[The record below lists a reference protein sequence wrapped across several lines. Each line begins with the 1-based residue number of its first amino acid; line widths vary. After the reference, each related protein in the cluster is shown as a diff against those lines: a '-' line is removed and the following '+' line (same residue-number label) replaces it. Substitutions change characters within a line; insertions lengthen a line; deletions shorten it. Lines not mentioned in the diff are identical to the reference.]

1 MWQRSESL
9 HKITKHLLE
18 GPSEIALPS
27 GKSAGESAQNFSD
40 FFINKIEDIRNDI
53 SSKPKE
59 NPSAVIEVESLSE
72 NKLTEF
78 EPASNEEIEKII
90 NKSTN
95 KSCEL
100 DQLPKWLLKLCLP
113 ELLLIITKIIN
124 LSLET

>member
-1 MWQRSESL
+1 V
-9 HKITKHLLE
+9 T
-18 GPSEIALPS
+18 
-27 GKSAGESAQNFSD
+27 

-59 NPSAVIEVESLSE
+59 NLSAAIEVESLSE

-78 EPASNEEIEKII
+78 KPASNEEIEKII
-90 NKSTN
+90 NKSAN

-100 DQLPKWLLKLCLP
+100 DPLPTWLLKLCLP

-124 LSLET
+124 LSLEN